1 MDATVTMLPNFDM
14 VRFEGKKIC
23 DQRFKHKEGCEWQ
36 FKYTKAE
43 FQAFHRNKRVWEHI
57 SDYYTIDSNYP
68 GMGENLYKDEKIFKN
83 LNSLQNQSG
92 KIF

>member
-1 MDATVTMLPNFDM
+1 MDQKRNIISETKRENIISKGSKNILLGPGGPSIVTWTWSSYNLF
-14 VRFEGKKIC
+14 F
-23 DQRFKHKEGCEWQ
+23 
-36 FKYTKAE
+36 A
-43 FQAFHRNKRVWEHI
+43 
-57 SDYYTIDSNYP
+57 

>member
-1 MDATVTMLPNFDM
+1 MILGFYGPSGMA
-14 VRFEGKKIC
+14 R
-23 DQRFKHKEGCEWQ
+23 
-36 FKYTKAE
+36 A
-43 FQAFHRNKRVWEHI
+43 
-57 SDYYTIDSNYP
+57 